1 MERDR
6 DRLERVAGMLED
18 TSKLL
23 RNPTDD
29 GTHNS
34 QGEAEGRRSEGKLDA
49 QPQGLRV
56 KRFL

>member
-6 DRLERVAGMLED
+6 DRLERVAGMLEEAP
-18 TSKLL
+18 KLL
-23 RNPTDD
+23 RNPTGD

-49 QPQGLRV
+49 QRH
-56 KRFL
+56 KD